1 MTISLSEEKLH
12 KVRLSLE
19 RALENISIGNKIA
32 AKGDIHFIIDRAYEA
47 LYLLEAE
54 IDELFEK

>member
-19 RALENISIGNKIA
+19 MALENISIGNKRA

-54 IDELFEK
+54 LDE